1 MGEIIAYKK
10 GGVGIMYHVCTL
22 FSIGLFF
29 ASFALWPVGIIC
41 TLAAVVLCAISAS
54 FSVNY
59 LMLPSIIMRLDD
71 EGNLILP
78 NNIALKF
85 EEIVDI
91 SYKRA
96 TARGFSYRWGS
107 VTVKTASE
115 SHTYQF
121 VADCEEVAKRLT
133 DDMYRAR
140 YTKENSQ

>member
-78 NNIALKF
+78 KNITLKF

-91 SYKRA
+91 FSSNGKSA
-96 TARGFSYRWGS
+96 HNTSKGFFAIF
-107 VTVKTASE
+107 K
-115 SHTYQF
+115 
-121 VADCEEVAKRLT
+121 K
-133 DDMYRAR
+133 
-140 YTKENSQ
+140 NN